1 MTVDVFD
8 DPTDT
13 REEILAATY
22 RCLREHGY
30 ADLTIEKIGTELER
44 SPSLI
49 YHHYEDKDAL
59 VLACLEY
66 LLEYFEGEL
75 GQEGIE
81 DPPARLEELL
91 EWWLGAEVDDEWAG
105 FVTAM
110 FELRTQAIHDAAYRE
125 HFTRSDRLFQASIEA
140 VLRAGVESG
149 DFREC
154 DPAAVAATVQATI
167 LGSVLRRSSTDDD
180 AWLDAVRDEL
190 QIYLDS
196 RVYGTSTSE

>member
-1 MTVDVFD
+1 MTIDVFEE
-8 DPTDT
+8 PAGT

-22 RCLREHGY
+22 RSLRDHGY
-30 ADLTIEKIGTELER
+30 AELTIKKIGTELER

-75 GQEGIE
+75 GDGEID
-81 DPPARLEELL
+81 DPPARLEEIL
-91 EWWLGAEVDDEWAG
+91 EWWLATDADDEWMG

-110 FELRTQAIHDAAYRE
+110 VELRTQAIRDPAYRE
-125 HFTRSDRLFQASIEA
+125 HFTRSDRVFADSIA
-140 VLRAGVESG
+140 AIVRAGVESG

-154 DPAAVAATVQATI
+154 DPEAVAATIQTTI
-167 LGSVLRRSSTDDD
+167 LGTVLRRSSTDGDD
-180 AWLDAVRDEL
+180 WLAEVRDEL
-190 QIYLDS
+190 EEYLRT
-196 RVYGTSTSE
+196 RVYEEE